1 MQYEIKERITLLVVT
16 YVNADDLE
24 TAESM
29 VQMQGAMEY
38 DDILKIENQEIV
50 SSREIGLFPS
60 K

>member
-29 VQMQGAMEY
+29 VMMQGAMEY

-50 SSREIGLFPS
+50 SSREIGAP
-60 K
+60 